1 MSAVS
6 LLSSLIGFVKTDPA
20 KLARFAAVSVVTVP
34 LGAALFWVFLDVVE
48 LQPVVA
54 NIVAVT
60 LSSIPNY
67 FLNRYWVWN
76 KRGGSSIGREIAPFW
91 AMAFLGLFLS
101 VAFVAAADVFTD
113 LSVVF
118 LAANFMAFGAVWIF
132 KFVVLE
138 KYLFGNTPLEVSP

>member
-1 MSAVS
+1 
-6 LLSSLIGFVKTDPA
+6 
-20 KLARFAAVSVVTVP
+20 
-34 LGAALFWVFLDVVE
+34 
-48 LQPVVA
+48 
-54 NIVAVT
+54 
-60 LSSIPNY
+60 
-67 FLNRYWVWN
+67 
-76 KRGGSSIGREIAPFW
+76 
-91 AMAFLGLFLS
+91 MAFLGLFLS